1 MLLVCICGSM
11 VVHTVVAEKS
21 STQDYTQISTIDLD
35 FQTNRTSISEESP
48 QITVLTHGLNGD
60 PSHWSHDNSFD
71 FSYTSESIIEQ
82 LRSHIQGDDSGKD
95 IVVIIANTD
104 FYCDIGG
111 ESLEEETSKEVL
123 DANPVLSQ
131 EAIAQVGAASLRA
144 QYYCINNSKR
154 ELTLT
159 KYNTQKDLY
168 GKIVRYEE
176 SELVNG
182 QLTEDEIQNHI
193 VLIFNEQQFSYGN
206 YFISNDKVYS
216 QFEYIL
222 DSVSYQYK
230 QLTGKLPTYNLIG
243 HSRGGITNMQ
253 YALAHPYNVSSLYSM
268 GTPYNGS
275 FLGGLGDFVLDI
287 ANMNVKMDYEDG
299 EYYEPGLYD
308 ILNSNLTD
316 SYKNFWNNNY
326 QSYYEHID
334 FRPIG
339 SYVDAGFLL
348 QCLAEFITIESDSET
363 VKEAASFIA
372 SGVDAAITL
381 AANATKAGIVTR
393 SMATLLNAMGELY
406 EIAFGE
412 NVVTNLS
419 TYLRTIPEI
428 VPHLDI
434 GIVPYLCVSDDLFV
448 DFDSQIAKG
457 YIGANGR
464 ARLFHALDQVFNKK
478 TLDDI
483 SIGHNLETFDSKII
497 SYIVNNIDIGV
508 SVQKY
513 NLMYESD
520 SCIITGLN
528 YHNASELIIPESI
541 RGYKV
546 VGVDNLAMGIT
557 PVETSS
563 NSSYEN
569 PSIVYQY
576 ELPSYLNDIT
586 TVIIPKDVKK
596 IGSGAF
602 RWFNNLYNV
611 TFEDESELTNIE
623 SFAFGDCISLESII
637 LPSSLKT
644 IGYGAFAGCTSL
656 NRFNSSTIG
665 MLRIPDN
672 VEQIDCYAFYG
683 TAFESIMFGNNVN
696 YIGDVAFANIPNLKY
711 ITISSNTKYFSQ
723 DNVLYNSDGWL
734 MQYPVGWS
742 NSSFSV
748 PTTVANVPIRHIS
761 QFAFMGE
768 SDLTTINL
776 NNVISIDS
784 YAFMG
789 CTSLATFDNAA
800 NVEYVGPVALD
811 DTQIMSQTQD
821 FVTLGKVLYR
831 YNGTDSVLQSSDF
844 PEGITRIASN
854 AFCCNDDITTI
865 NLPLNIT
872 DIDNFAFVDC
882 ANLESIQYLNAT
894 LPDIGEYSFVSLNP
908 SFKFYCRK
916 SLIDGLD
923 STSNWYN
930 EGDILEPIST
940 EVYFEDIDIYRTF
953 YYGETVTLPTEEIS
967 GKYIKGWL
975 RVDETSNNTY
985 GNYLTPSAWN
995 ETSSTAIFRAD
1006 TIIIETYTLYF
1017 YNGEIQVGIAH
1028 IDIGDDYEITPT
1040 GYDINGEPYSFTN
1053 SAEMSNCV
1061 YDGYYGPAV
1070 VDGNT
1075 IATFTGWVMNGNFLT
1090 SGQWL
1095 ESYSDNALYVYASW
1109 EASDYTVTLDKNGG
1123 SGGDSSITVQYG
1135 VVMPS
1140 ATEPTKTGHTFRGY
1154 YTGTNGSGTKYYNA
1168 DMTSAKVW
1176 DIAQDTTL
1184 YAYWQ
1189 GNSYTVTLNKN
1200 GGSGGT
1206 SFVYATYKSEMPSA
1220 TAPTKTG
1227 YIFKGY
1233 YTGTNGSGTKY
1244 YDANMTSVNAWDK
1257 TSGGT
1262 LYAYWE
1268 KAQYTISLIN
1278 SAGTTR
1284 TTTVTYGES
1293 IEVDS
1298 IPARTDYKF
1307 VGYFSQENGQGTCY
1321 IRGVLKQEYGYYQIV
1336 GESTDAVWLQEEG
1349 GVLYAHWEKLQANIT
1364 YNLSCAEDSAT
1375 SSSTVTLTSGQSATI
1390 QAPSWD
1396 GYRFDHWEVNG
1407 TTYSGQA
1414 LTYTFTLHISYTTGN
1429 VTIYN
1434 PDHAGSAIYSD
1445 GYIVAHYTKDPN
1457 CIAEGTLITLADG
1470 RQVPVETLTGNE
1482 MLLVWNLHTGRF
1494 DTAPILF
1501 IDHDTIARYK
1511 IINLYFSDGT
1521 HVKVIDEH
1529 AFWDFNLNK
1538 YVFLREDAGQYVG
1551 HWFNKQITDDNGN
1564 MIWTRVQ
1571 LTNVTIT
1578 EEYTTAWSPV
1588 TYGHLCIYVNGMLS
1602 MPGATTGLINIFEVD
1617 GETMQID
1624 QAKYLEDIE
1633 TYGLF
1638 TYEEFAEIYPIP
1650 EEMFNAVEGQYLKV
1664 SIGKGLIDYETLGK
1678 LISSYSQFFE

>member
-1 MLLVCICGSM
+1 MVKKWKVYLIALITLVMFITTFFGLSTMNAYAFGGTNSSLTEQELYNATNTYNVETDCFKDNGNFDTITDSSR
-11 VVHTVVAEKS
+11 VY
-21 STQDYTQISTIDLD
+21 STQYEISYNLTQKNNNQVMGSA
-35 FQTNRTSISEESP
+35 
-48 QITVLTHGLNGD
+48 QITVLTHGLGSNAGT
-60 PSHWSHDNSFD
+60 WSND
-71 FSYTSESIIEQ
+71 FSANTTTDNFAYDTDSLISKIVEKVGSANVYWADMKNYKDFKLYDITTLEGTYSSSAASEVDNLTDIS
-82 LRSHIQGDDSGKD
+82 RHI
-95 IVVIIANTD
+95 IVVFEAYRPLESNANIYYQFNYMLSRIIYDVKIAN
-104 FYCDIGG
+104 GG
-111 ESLEEETSKEVL
+111 ILPK
-123 DANPVLSQ
+123 
-131 EAIAQVGAASLRA
+131 
-144 QYYCINNSKR
+144 IN
-154 ELTLT
+154 
-159 KYNTQKDLY
+159 
-168 GKIVRYEE
+168 
-176 SELVNG
+176 LV
-182 QLTEDEIQNHI
+182 
-193 VLIFNEQQFSYGN
+193 
-206 YFISNDKVYS
+206 
-216 QFEYIL
+216 
-222 DSVSYQYK
+222 
-230 QLTGKLPTYNLIG
+230 G
-243 HSRGGITNMQ
+243 HSRGGLTNLQ
-253 YALAHPYNVSSLYSM
+253 YALDHPDLVSTLVSL
-268 GTPYNGS
+268 GTPYFSSTTANLFGEM
-275 FLGGLGDFVLDI
+275 FMGAGDGLD
-287 ANMNVKMDYEDG
+287 
-299 EYYEPGLYD
+299 D
-308 ILNSNLTD
+308 ILNPD
-316 SYKNFWNNNY
+316 I
-326 QSYYEHID
+326 YYEYNTRWNQNYNTLYSDID
-334 FRPIG
+334 VYAMG
-339 SYVDAGFLL
+339 SYH
-348 QCLAEFITIESDSET
+348 
-363 VKEAASFIA
+363 
-372 SGVDAAITL
+372 TL
-381 AANATKAGIVTR
+381 AALVDVLDRDYGNDIPDWAEPLATVI
-393 SMATLLNAMGELY
+393 LEELNRWK
-406 EIAFGE
+406 
-412 NVVTNLS
+412 LS
-419 TYLRTIPEI
+419 TFSSYITDRIALAGLTEL
-428 VPHLDI
+428 LDML
-434 GIVPYLCVSDDLFV
+434 YT
-448 DFDSQIAKG
+448 DSQVVDVAEIIFQEINYDVYPMFVSWYNDILVNLESQLGTDTGAVG
-457 YIGANGR
+457 YEYSGSYLG
-464 ARLFHALDQVFNKK
+464 FNRVVRPF
-478 TLDDI
+478 LMFDDYVDYEKV
-483 SIGHNLETFDSKII
+483 SQASAPVGHNLIARDQLVIAEIVSVLDLG
-497 SYIVNNIDIGV
+497 VNN
-508 SVQKY
+508 
-513 NLMYESD
+513 D
-520 SCIITGLN
+520 SAYVTI
-528 YHNASELIIPESI
+528 
-541 RGYKV
+541 
-546 VGVDNLAMGIT
+546 
-557 PVETSS
+557 
-563 NSSYEN
+563 EN
-569 PSIVYQY
+569 
-576 ELPSYLNDIT
+576 EDGT
-586 TVIIPKDVKK
+586 
-596 IGSGAF
+596 
-602 RWFNNLYNV
+602 V
-611 TFEDESELTNIE
+611 TFVRYRGEYGSSVFYVPEAIDGKTVTEISAFAFNGETNITE
-623 SFAFGDCISLESII
+623 IVLPNTIKRISAYAFAGLENLTTISFTGNGTPQLE
-637 LPSSLKT
+637 K

-656 NRFNSSTIG
+656 NRFNSLTIG

-683 TAFESIMFGNNVN
+683 TAFESIMFGSNVN
-696 YIGDVAFANIPNLKY
+696 YIGDVAFANMPNLKY

-748 PTTVANVPIRHIS
+748 PITVANVPIRHIS

-776 NNVISIDS
+776 HNVISIDS

-789 CTSLATFDNAA
+789 CTCLATFNNAA
-800 NVEYVGPVALD
+800 NVEYVGSVALD

-854 AFCCNDDITTI
+854 AFCCNDGITTI

-894 LPDIGEYSFVSLNP
+894 LPDIGEYSFVSLN
-908 SFKFYCRK
+908 SGFKFYCRK

-940 EVYFEDIDIYRTF
+940 EVYFEDIDVYRTF

-995 ETSSTAIFRAD
+995 ETSSTAVFRAD
-1006 TIIIETYTLYF
+1006 TIIIVTYTLYF
-1017 YNGEIQVGIAH
+1017 YNGEKQVGFAKIN
-1028 IDIGDDYEITPT
+1028 IGDDYEITPT
-1040 GYDINGEPYSFTN
+1040 GYVINGEPYSFTN

-1095 ESYSDNALYVYASW
+1095 ESYSDNVLYVYASW

-1123 SGGDSSITVQYG
+1123 NGGDSSITVQYG

-1140 ATEPTKTGHTFRGY
+1140 ATAPTKTGYTFRGY

-1168 DMTSAKVW
+1168 DMTSARVW

-1189 GNSYTVTLNKN
+1189 GNSYTVTLNKD
-1200 GGSGGT
+1200 GGNDGDSSITVQYGK
-1206 SFVYATYKSEMPSA
+1206 AMPSA
-1220 TAPTKTG
+1220 KAPKKTG
-1227 YIFKGY
+1227 HVFKGY

-1298 IPARTDYKF
+1298 IPARTDYRF
-1307 VGYFSQENGQGTCY
+1307 VGYFSQEGGQGTCY
-1321 IRGVLKQEYGYYQIV
+1321 VRGVLKQKDGYYQIV
-1336 GESTDAVWLQEEG
+1336 GEETDAVWLQEEG

-1375 SSSTVTLTSGQSATI
+1375 SSSTVTLTSGQSVTI
-1390 QAPSWD
+1390 QPPSWD
-1396 GYRFDHWEVNG
+1396 GYTFDHWEVNG

-1434 PDHAGSAIYSD
+1434 PHHTGSVTYSD
-1445 GYIVAHYTKDPN
+1445 GYIVAYYTKNN

-1538 YVFLREDAGQYVG
+1538 YVFLREDAGQYIG

-1633 TYGLF
+1633 AYGLF